1 MSNNPLT
8 ETPTPSDADLRAFV
22 VALYQAFRGDLYPRD
37 AHGNIVPSG
46 PAGDGVRPSI
56 GAPTNPFEAAYINR
70 LLIGGAAVNTAGLA
84 NTATV
89 LHYDTPG
96 EHSYVW
102 PDDGRA
108 NALVI
113 LHGGGTGG
121 ADRRNHLQRNI
132 AANTTVIVTVGAQ
145 DTSEASR
152 SAIKF
157 GSAPAIK
164 TGRGTTSTEFTVQI
178 PNVAANRY
186 IPQERDQPGRWVVGP
201 NTTRT
206 VVLTN
211 PFAAFGQS
219 SGEVIIFAF

>member
-132 AANTTVIVTVGAQ
+132 AANTTVIVTVARKTHPRRLAAPLNLARRRRLKLGAAPRARNSPSKFQ
-145 DTSEASR
+145 MSRQTATSP
-152 SAIKF
+152 KN
-157 GSAPAIK
+157 G
-164 TGRGTTSTEFTVQI
+164 
-178 PNVAANRY
+178 
-186 IPQERDQPGRWVVGP
+186 
-201 NTTRT
+201 
-206 VVLTN
+206 TN
-211 PFAAFGQS
+211 PADG
-219 SGEVIIFAF
+219 